1 MASPYSRL
9 PRLLAASGAAALA
22 YWFSAAS
29 AAPATVIVENRTR
42 PTACA
47 EEDNV
52 SMVLRGQGI
61 TSFRVEALQP
71 AYIDKIERD
80 ATAPDFSGCN
90 FDGGAHPTDPSYKF
104 KPRRVVLYD
113 GPQWMIVGMTLPTFW
128 RPNRVPVRV
137 GARSGNDFHL
147 VQVFAKA
154 RDKDKKPMEALVLYP
169 ADGYWRLKPLP
180 LARFGDGAYGSSFLM
195 GPVEDA
201 GRPVVN
207 ISSISIQTQPLSFR
221 LRFANGGSASV
232 KVAEISEE
240 RTALEVSLHPATQ
253 KSQPFAVLRS
263 MYVSVDNADVSELA
277 WQSTRSAAPETR
289 PLPEMSSIEAA
300 QVRFARTTPSRHNTS
315 APDIRFSDFEDARRN

>member
-1 MASPYSRL
+1 MARTQHR
-9 PRLLAASGAAALA
+9 RLLATSSILALSCSVFTA
-22 YWFSAAS
+22 F
-29 AAPATVIVENRTR
+29 AAPATATVENKTR

-71 AYIDKIERD
+71 SYIDKIEKD
-80 ATAPDFSGCN
+80 VTAPDFSACN

-104 KPRRVVLYD
+104 KARRVVLYD
-113 GPQWMIVGMTLPTFW
+113 GPQWTIVGMTLPTFW

-147 VQVFAKA
+147 VQVFAKG
-154 RDKDKKPMEALVLYP
+154 KEKGKKPMEALVLYP

-180 LARFGDGAYGSSFLM
+180 LARFGDGVYGSSFLM

-201 GRPVVN
+201 GRPVVD
-207 ISSISIQTQPLSFR
+207 ISSIAIQTQPLSFR
-221 LRFANGGSASV
+221 LRFANGESASI

-240 RTALEVSLHPATQ
+240 RTALDVSLHPATQ
-253 KSQPFAVLRS
+253 KSRPFAVLRS
-263 MYVSVDNADVSELA
+263 MYVAADNADVSELT
-277 WQSTRSAAPETR
+277 WQSTRSATPETK
-289 PLPEMSSIEAA
+289 PLPEISSIEAA

-315 APDIRFSDFEDARRN
+315 APDIRFSDFDTARRN

>member
-1 MASPYSRL
+1 MT
-9 PRLLAASGAAALA
+9 ALA
-22 YWFSAAS
+22 FSLGMAF
-29 AAPATVIVENRTR
+29 AAPATVIVENKTR

-61 TSFRVEALQP
+61 ASFRVEALQP
-71 AYIDKIERD
+71 SYIATIEKD
-80 ATAPDFSGCN
+80 VTAPDFSGCN

-147 VQVFAKA
+147 VQIFAKT
-154 RDKDKKPMEALVLYP
+154 REKDKKPMEAMVLYP
-169 ADGYWRLKPLP
+169 ADGYWRIKPLP
-180 LARFGDGAYGSSFLM
+180 LPRFGDGVYGSSFLM
-195 GPVEDA
+195 GPVQDD

-207 ISSISIQTQPLSFR
+207 ISSISIQTQPLSLR
-221 LRFANGGSASV
+221 LRFASGGSALV

-240 RTALEVSLHPATQ
+240 RTTLDVSLHPATQ
-253 KSQPFAVLRS
+253 KSRPFAVLRS
-263 MYVSVDNADVSELA
+263 MYVSVDNADVSELT
-277 WQSTRSAAPETR
+277 WQATRSAASQTR
-289 PLPEMSSIEAA
+289 PLPEVSSIEAA
-300 QVRFARTTPSRHNTS
+300 QVRFARTVPSRHNTS
-315 APDIRFSDFEDARRN
+315 APDIRFSDFETAARRN